1 MAEQSTFARRM
12 MAQKLMTE
20 KRDDPFSD
28 SPFFQGFGD
37 ALLGQDNIQDRGTI
51 LPVGRSPE
59 GDIVPAFPEFITGAA
74 RGVRDAATTVGRAMQ
89 GDPRYIPVDGKL
101 PDDVVDEITNFG
113 LTFGGAGMTGANLLR
128 GSIPEGAI
136 GIFAGQRA
144 SSFPGAKV
152 ANEKG
157 QEILKEQNR
166 LMGEYKYV
174 TNELTKGRMQLGDDV
189 ANDLTARKT
198 ALQDQMQANTSQLGK
213 LEDQALGE
221 LEKRFAS
228 TDEKSFFRDT
238 DREFGKGL
246 FKLPDNQFRFEID
259 DRPAAIKI
267 DIDDDADAL
276 FSNITSDALERV
288 LPNTERGAS
297 KKLGDFLD
305 HDELF
310 ENYPQLKNYET
321 IITFDPKSDSR
332 GSFSPSRKTITV
344 NLADMRPLGDGAVSG
359 ASLKRQIKSTLVHEI
374 QHAVQEIEGFAR
386 GYNTQASGTQPV
398 IQAIRNNKDILD
410 STRRGEIEYGTARA
424 ELQVLSDAERIKYY
438 EEMATRDSFQPRR
451 LFNQANWYKYGD
463 DIRRELQAELG
474 YSYDK
479 RKSVDRERWI
489 AAAFGKLAK
498 YERAESMGGAALA
511 DRLAMKEIK
520 SQYGKQKRIADK
532 NYDDFARSRNARFAL
547 DKFRDDPRYNIENP
561 NLQYNVYLDSLGE
574 AEARAVQ
581 ARAEPFGTA
590 QSYGRMYFPPG
601 QFEENFMENAPPFGL
616 QNTLRQQGGFF
627 IDPSRLTQVT
637 DDLGILRAPRAARVA
652 LSPEITRAISR
663 NTDRNAKKVARD
675 LRQEGLL
682 DVDDRGQ
689 SEAFYAEFE
698 RIKSLKGERKA
709 VKPDRIDD
717 LERNKNVRSLKADR
731 LKAQKPITQSP
742 MFEAWTKPN
751 RERVLNSTYDSDTI
765 DAEARLATVE
775 AIAREAK
782 KRGLEVYYTSK
793 GQRGRAGSRY
803 IELPD
808 GGKVRVSDHELPD
821 TAGRQ
826 YTRSQGIGN
835 FADEIIVSDWETS
848 SVDDYLKRI
857 LGEE

>member
-28 SPFFQGFGD
+28 SRFFNSRALPNSAVLQMPDIIDTQISPESVDIGA

-59 GDIVPAFPEFITGAA
+59 GDIVPAFPELITSSA

-238 DREFGKGL
+238 DREFDKGL

-332 GSFSPSRKTITV
+332 GSFSPSRKIITV

-359 ASLKRQIKSTLVHEI
+359 ASLKKQIKSTLVHEI

-398 IQAIRNNKDILD
+398 IQAIRNNKEILNKA
-410 STRRGEIEYGTARA
+410 RQGEIKYDTARA

-438 EEMATRDSFQPRR
+438 EEMAARDSFQPRR

-474 YSYDK
+474 YSYNK

-532 NYDDFARSRNARFAL
+532 NYSDFARSRNARFAL

-590 QSYGRMYFPPG
+590 QSYGRMTFPPG

-627 IDPSRLTQVT
+627 KD
-637 DDLGILRAPRAARVA
+637 
-652 LSPEITRAISR
+652 
-663 NTDRNAKKVARD
+663 
-675 LRQEGLL
+675 
-682 DVDDRGQ
+682 
-689 SEAFYAEFE
+689 
-698 RIKSLKGERKA
+698 
-709 VKPDRIDD
+709 
-717 LERNKNVRSLKADR
+717 
-731 LKAQKPITQSP
+731 
-742 MFEAWTKPN
+742 
-751 RERVLNSTYDSDTI
+751 
-765 DAEARLATVE
+765 
-775 AIAREAK
+775 
-782 KRGLEVYYTSK
+782 
-793 GQRGRAGSRY
+793 
-803 IELPD
+803 
-808 GGKVRVSDHELPD
+808 
-821 TAGRQ
+821 
-826 YTRSQGIGN
+826 
-835 FADEIIVSDWETS
+835 
-848 SVDDYLKRI
+848 
-857 LGEE
+857 

>member
-12 MAQKLMTE
+12 MAQKLMAE

-28 SPFFQGFGD
+28 SPFFKGFGD
-37 ALLGQDNIQDRGTI
+37 ALLGRDNIQDRGTI

-74 RGVRDAATTVGRAMQ
+74 RGVRDAAATVGRAMQ

-136 GIFAGQRA
+136 GIFAGRSA
-144 SSFPGAKV
+144 AKFPGKQKRLQAQ
-152 ANEKG
+152 
-157 QEILKEQNR
+157 QELFDEQQK
-166 LMGEYKYV
+166 LISEYDGVNY
-174 TNELTKGRMQLGDDV
+174 ELTRGRMVLGDERADQ
-189 ANDLTARKT
+189 LTARKKS
-198 ALQDQMQANTSQLGK
+198 LMDQMQANSTQLGK
-213 LEDQALGE
+213 LEDQALGD
-221 LEKRFAS
+221 LEKRFAA
-228 TDEKSFFRDT
+228 TDEKSFFRET
-238 DREFGKGL
+238 DRDFDKGL

-259 DRPAAIKI
+259 DRPAKIKI

-288 LPNTERGAS
+288 LPNTERGVS
-297 KKLGDFLD
+297 KKLGDFLE

-310 ENYPQLKNYET
+310 ENYPQLKNYDT
-321 IITFDPKSDSR
+321 IITFDPKNSSR

-344 NLADMRPLGDGAVSG
+344 NLADMRPLGDGAISG

-398 IQAIRNNKDILD
+398 IQAIRNNKEILNEA
-410 STRRGEIEYGTARA
+410 RQGEINYNTARA

-474 YSYDK
+474 YSYNK

-498 YERAESMGGAALA
+498 YERAESMGGAAVA
-511 DRLAMKEIK
+511 DRLTMKEIK

-532 NYDDFARSRNARFAL
+532 NYSDFARSRNARFAL
-547 DKFRDDPRYNIENP
+547 DKFRNDPRYNIENP

-581 ARAEPFGTA
+581 ARAEPFGPA
-590 QSYGRMYFPPG
+590 QPYGRMYFPPG

-627 IDPSRLTQVT
+627 KD
-637 DDLGILRAPRAARVA
+637 
-652 LSPEITRAISR
+652 
-663 NTDRNAKKVARD
+663 
-675 LRQEGLL
+675 
-682 DVDDRGQ
+682 
-689 SEAFYAEFE
+689 
-698 RIKSLKGERKA
+698 
-709 VKPDRIDD
+709 
-717 LERNKNVRSLKADR
+717 
-731 LKAQKPITQSP
+731 
-742 MFEAWTKPN
+742 
-751 RERVLNSTYDSDTI
+751 
-765 DAEARLATVE
+765 
-775 AIAREAK
+775 
-782 KRGLEVYYTSK
+782 
-793 GQRGRAGSRY
+793 
-803 IELPD
+803 
-808 GGKVRVSDHELPD
+808 
-821 TAGRQ
+821 
-826 YTRSQGIGN
+826 
-835 FADEIIVSDWETS
+835 
-848 SVDDYLKRI
+848 
-857 LGEE
+857 

>member
-136 GIFAGQRA
+136 GIFAGRSA
-144 SSFPGAKV
+144 AKFPGKQKRLQAQ
-152 ANEKG
+152 
-157 QEILKEQNR
+157 QEIFDEQQK
-166 LMGEYKYV
+166 LISEYDGINY
-174 TNELTKGRMQLGDDV
+174 ELTRGRMVLGDERADQL
-189 ANDLTARKT
+189 ATKKK
-198 ALQDQMQANTSQLGK
+198 ALMDQMQANSTQLGK
-213 LEDQALGE
+213 LEDQSLGE

-238 DREFGKGL
+238 DREFDKGL

-321 IITFDPKSDSR
+321 IITFDPKSSSR
-332 GSFSPSRKTITV
+332 GSFSPSRKIITV

-359 ASLKRQIKSTLVHEI
+359 ASLKKQIKSTLVHEI

-386 GYNTQASGTQPV
+386 GYNTQASGTQPI
-398 IQAIRNNKDILD
+398 IQAIRNNKEILNKA
-410 STRRGEIEYGTARA
+410 RQGEIKYDTARA

-438 EEMATRDSFQPRR
+438 EEMAARDSFQPRR

-474 YSYDK
+474 YSYNK

-532 NYDDFARSRNARFAL
+532 NYSDFAKSRNARFAL

-601 QFEENFMENAPPFGL
+601 QFEENFMEYAPPFGL

-627 IDPSRLTQVT
+627 KD
-637 DDLGILRAPRAARVA
+637 
-652 LSPEITRAISR
+652 
-663 NTDRNAKKVARD
+663 
-675 LRQEGLL
+675 
-682 DVDDRGQ
+682 
-689 SEAFYAEFE
+689 
-698 RIKSLKGERKA
+698 
-709 VKPDRIDD
+709 
-717 LERNKNVRSLKADR
+717 
-731 LKAQKPITQSP
+731 
-742 MFEAWTKPN
+742 
-751 RERVLNSTYDSDTI
+751 
-765 DAEARLATVE
+765 
-775 AIAREAK
+775 
-782 KRGLEVYYTSK
+782 
-793 GQRGRAGSRY
+793 
-803 IELPD
+803 
-808 GGKVRVSDHELPD
+808 
-821 TAGRQ
+821 
-826 YTRSQGIGN
+826 
-835 FADEIIVSDWETS
+835 
-848 SVDDYLKRI
+848 
-857 LGEE
+857 

>member
-28 SPFFQGFGD
+28 SRFFNSRALPNSAVLQMPDIIDTQISPESVDIGA

-59 GDIVPAFPEFITGAA
+59 GDIVPAFPELITSSA

-136 GIFAGQRA
+136 GIFAGRSA
-144 SSFPGAKV
+144 AKFPGKQKRLQAQ
-152 ANEKG
+152 
-157 QEILKEQNR
+157 QEIFDEQQK
-166 LMGEYKYV
+166 LISEYDGINY
-174 TNELTKGRMQLGDDV
+174 ELTRGRMVLGDERADQ
-189 ANDLTARKT
+189 LTTKKK
-198 ALQDQMQANTSQLGK
+198 ALMDQMQANSTQLGK
-213 LEDQALGE
+213 LEDQSLGE

-238 DREFGKGL
+238 DREFDKGL

-297 KKLGDFLD
+297 KKLSDFLD

-332 GSFSPSRKTITV
+332 GSFSPSRKIITV

-359 ASLKRQIKSTLVHEI
+359 ASLKKQIKSTLVHEI

-398 IQAIRNNKDILD
+398 IQAIRNNKEILNKA
-410 STRRGEIEYGTARA
+410 RQGEIKYDTARA

-438 EEMATRDSFQPRR
+438 EEMAARDSFQPRR

-474 YSYDK
+474 YSYNK
-479 RKSVDRERWI
+479 RKSVYRERWI

-532 NYDDFARSRNARFAL
+532 NYSDFAKSRNARFAL

-581 ARAEPFGTA
+581 ARAEPFGAA
-590 QSYGRMYFPPG
+590 QPYGRMTFPPG

-627 IDPSRLTQVT
+627 KD
-637 DDLGILRAPRAARVA
+637 
-652 LSPEITRAISR
+652 
-663 NTDRNAKKVARD
+663 
-675 LRQEGLL
+675 
-682 DVDDRGQ
+682 
-689 SEAFYAEFE
+689 
-698 RIKSLKGERKA
+698 
-709 VKPDRIDD
+709 
-717 LERNKNVRSLKADR
+717 
-731 LKAQKPITQSP
+731 
-742 MFEAWTKPN
+742 
-751 RERVLNSTYDSDTI
+751 
-765 DAEARLATVE
+765 
-775 AIAREAK
+775 
-782 KRGLEVYYTSK
+782 
-793 GQRGRAGSRY
+793 
-803 IELPD
+803 
-808 GGKVRVSDHELPD
+808 
-821 TAGRQ
+821 
-826 YTRSQGIGN
+826 
-835 FADEIIVSDWETS
+835 
-848 SVDDYLKRI
+848 
-857 LGEE
+857 

>member
-12 MAQKLMTE
+12 MAQKLMAE

-28 SPFFQGFGD
+28 SPFFKGFGD
-37 ALLGQDNIQDRGTI
+37 ALLGRDNIQDRGTI

-174 TNELTKGRMQLGDDV
+174 TNELTKGRMQLGDDL

-198 ALQDQMQANTSQLGK
+198 ALQDQMQANTSRLGK

-238 DREFGKGL
+238 DREFDKGL

-259 DRPAAIKI
+259 DRPAKIRLAIG
-267 DIDDDADAL
+267 DDEAAL
-276 FSNITSDALERV
+276 TRGGLETVLEKALPATDNIQVGSRMRLDSL
-288 LPNTERGAS
+288 
-297 KKLGDFLD
+297 LD

-310 ENYPQLKNYET
+310 EAYPQLRKYGVR
-321 IITFDPKSDSR
+321 IKFDANDAAR
-332 GSFSPSRKTITV
+332 GSFRPSEKLITI
-344 NLADMRPLGDGAVSG
+344 NLGDMRPFRPGVEVLGK
-359 ASLKRQIKSTLVHEI
+359 SLKKDIKSTLVHEI

-398 IQAIRNNKDILD
+398 IQAIRNNKEILNKA
-410 STRRGEIEYGTARA
+410 RQGEIKYDTARA

-438 EEMATRDSFQPRR
+438 EEMAARDSFQPRR

-474 YSYDK
+474 YSYNK

-511 DRLAMKEIK
+511 DRLSMKEIK

-532 NYDDFARSRNARFAL
+532 NYSDFARSRNARFAL

-627 IDPSRLTQVT
+627 KD
-637 DDLGILRAPRAARVA
+637 
-652 LSPEITRAISR
+652 
-663 NTDRNAKKVARD
+663 
-675 LRQEGLL
+675 
-682 DVDDRGQ
+682 
-689 SEAFYAEFE
+689 
-698 RIKSLKGERKA
+698 
-709 VKPDRIDD
+709 
-717 LERNKNVRSLKADR
+717 
-731 LKAQKPITQSP
+731 
-742 MFEAWTKPN
+742 
-751 RERVLNSTYDSDTI
+751 
-765 DAEARLATVE
+765 
-775 AIAREAK
+775 
-782 KRGLEVYYTSK
+782 
-793 GQRGRAGSRY
+793 
-803 IELPD
+803 
-808 GGKVRVSDHELPD
+808 
-821 TAGRQ
+821 
-826 YTRSQGIGN
+826 
-835 FADEIIVSDWETS
+835 
-848 SVDDYLKRI
+848 
-857 LGEE
+857 

>member
-28 SPFFQGFGD
+28 SRFFNSRALPNSAVLQMPDIIDTQISPESVDIGA

-59 GDIVPAFPEFITGAA
+59 GDIVPAFPELITSSA

-136 GIFAGQRA
+136 GIFAGRSA
-144 SSFPGAKV
+144 AKFPGKQKRLQAQ
-152 ANEKG
+152 
-157 QEILKEQNR
+157 QEIFDEQQK
-166 LMGEYKYV
+166 LISEYDGINY
-174 TNELTKGRMQLGDDV
+174 ELTRGRMVLGDERADQ
-189 ANDLTARKT
+189 LTTKKK
-198 ALQDQMQANTSQLGK
+198 ALMDQMQANSTQLGK
-213 LEDQALGE
+213 LEDQSLGE

-238 DREFGKGL
+238 DREFDKGL

-297 KKLGDFLD
+297 KKLSDFLD

-332 GSFSPSRKTITV
+332 GSFSPSRKIITV

-359 ASLKRQIKSTLVHEI
+359 ASLKKQIKSTLVHEI

-398 IQAIRNNKDILD
+398 IQAIRNNKEILNKA
-410 STRRGEIEYGTARA
+410 RQGEIKYDTARA

-438 EEMATRDSFQPRR
+438 EEMAARDSFQPRR

-474 YSYDK
+474 YSYNK

-511 DRLAMKEIK
+511 DRLAIKEIK

-590 QSYGRMYFPPG
+590 QSYGRMTFPPG

-627 IDPSRLTQVT
+627 KD
-637 DDLGILRAPRAARVA
+637 
-652 LSPEITRAISR
+652 
-663 NTDRNAKKVARD
+663 
-675 LRQEGLL
+675 
-682 DVDDRGQ
+682 
-689 SEAFYAEFE
+689 
-698 RIKSLKGERKA
+698 
-709 VKPDRIDD
+709 
-717 LERNKNVRSLKADR
+717 
-731 LKAQKPITQSP
+731 
-742 MFEAWTKPN
+742 
-751 RERVLNSTYDSDTI
+751 
-765 DAEARLATVE
+765 
-775 AIAREAK
+775 
-782 KRGLEVYYTSK
+782 
-793 GQRGRAGSRY
+793 
-803 IELPD
+803 
-808 GGKVRVSDHELPD
+808 
-821 TAGRQ
+821 
-826 YTRSQGIGN
+826 
-835 FADEIIVSDWETS
+835 
-848 SVDDYLKRI
+848 
-857 LGEE
+857 